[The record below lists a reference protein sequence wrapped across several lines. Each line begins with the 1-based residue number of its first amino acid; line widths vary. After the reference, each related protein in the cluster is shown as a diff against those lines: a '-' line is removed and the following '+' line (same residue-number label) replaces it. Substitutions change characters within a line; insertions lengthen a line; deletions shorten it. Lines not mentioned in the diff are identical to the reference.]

1 MGYVIITTKKK
12 REKLKKKNTV
22 TSPLAS
28 KIYQLPDLR
37 PTVQATAQTAPFIL
51 TCLDHSCT

>member
-12 REKLKKKNTV
+12 RERSKKKNTV

-37 PTVQATAQTAPFIL
+37 PTVQATALTTPFIL